1 MINVTLKNVKLT
13 FNQKAI
19 LDPAERAT
27 KKLLSSFGGYCRA
40 VMRSSI
46 KQARGPHH
54 HAEPG
59 KPPLYHPGGL
69 NYKDTIFFVVDPRAK
84 SVLIGGVLLSGT
96 KANGDPVPGVLEH
109 GGAQLGVHPQRSK
122 KRGETHGKLVN
133 TLPHPHAKP
142 AFDIAVKKKLPN
154 LIKGGIMREAK

>member
-1 MINVTLKNVKLT
+1 MINVTLKDVKLT

-46 KQARGPHH
+46 KQAKGPHH

-59 KPPLYHPGGL
+59 KPPLYHTGGPI
-69 NYKDTIFFVVDPRAK
+69 NYKDTIFFVVDPKAK
-84 SVLIGGVLLSGT
+84 TVSIGGVLLSNT
-96 KANGDPVPGVLEH
+96 SAHGDPVPGVLEH
-109 GGAQLGVHPQRSK
+109 GGAQMGVHAKRSK
-122 KRGETHGKLVN
+122 RRGENHGLLVHVER
-133 TLPHPHAKP
+133 HPHAKP
-142 AFDIAVKKKLPN
+142 AYDKAVEKKLPD
-154 LIKGGIMREAK
+154 LIKGGIMREV